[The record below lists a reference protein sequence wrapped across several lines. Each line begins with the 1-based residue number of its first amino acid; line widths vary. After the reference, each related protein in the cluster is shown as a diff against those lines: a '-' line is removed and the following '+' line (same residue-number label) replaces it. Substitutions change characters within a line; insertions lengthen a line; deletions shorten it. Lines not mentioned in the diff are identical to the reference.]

1 MERFSAT
8 VSIEELKAKARN
20 TNATKITCQ
29 WLRVYLSL
37 AKIRNKEQEIERLEP
52 TRLDE
57 ILQQFYAEVKRK
69 DSSDYELSSI
79 ANMQAALDRRLR
91 EAGICTRY

>member
-1 MERFSAT
+1 MERCSAT

-52 TRLDE
+52 SRLDE

-69 DSSDYELSSI
+69 DSSDYELSI
-79 ANMQAALDRRLR
+79 ANMQAALDHRLR